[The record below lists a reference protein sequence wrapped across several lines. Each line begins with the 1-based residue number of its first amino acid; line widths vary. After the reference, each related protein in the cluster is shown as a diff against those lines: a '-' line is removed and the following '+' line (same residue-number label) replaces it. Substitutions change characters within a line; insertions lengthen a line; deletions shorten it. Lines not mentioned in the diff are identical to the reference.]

1 MWTYAARRLLITV
14 PAFFVAAT
22 LAFLLLRVIPGDFVD
37 VYENE
42 VGVLGD
48 PQQLRETLGLTK
60 PIMVQYFDWLSGIF
74 RGDLG
79 YSVMAGEP
87 VVDALMRRLPV
98 TFELVILT
106 LVLSSVIAIVVGV
119 LAAVYP
125 DTPVDYL
132 TRGVAVLGL
141 SIPTVWIATAAVT
154 LPPLYFG
161 WIPNVFW
168 TPFFEDPIENL
179 KQYAVPALIGGAF
192 GSAAL
197 MRMTRAMMLE
207 VLKQDYITAA
217 RARGLR
223 EFVVLGRHALKNA
236 MIPVITLI
244 GLRLTAAVDGSVVVE
259 TIFGLPGMGPFVVQA
274 IQSRDY
280 QAVQAVVLLLAVF
293 TLLAS
298 LLVDLL
304 YGVLDPRIKYK

>member
-14 PAFFVAAT
+14 PAFFVVAT
-22 LAFLLLRVIPGDFVD
+22 LAFLLLRAVPGDFVD
-37 VYENE
+37 VYESE
-42 VGVLGD
+42 IGVLAD
-48 PQQLRETLGLTK
+48 PERLRELLGLNK
-60 PIMVQYFDWLSGIF
+60 SLALQYFDWFTGIF

-87 VVDALMRRLPV
+87 VMDALMRRLPV
-98 TFELVILT
+98 TLELAILT
-106 LVLSSVIAIVVGV
+106 LVLSSVIAITVGI

-125 DTPVDYL
+125 DTPIDYL

-154 LPPLYFG
+154 LPAIYFN
-161 WIPNVFW
+161 WIPTVYW
-168 TPFFEDPIENL
+168 TPFFDDPFENL
-179 KQYAVPALIGGAF
+179 KQFAIPALIAGAF
-192 GSAAL
+192 GSATT

-207 VLKQDYITAA
+207 VLKQDYVTAA

-223 EFVVLGRHALKNA
+223 EFVVLCRHALKNA

-244 GLRLTAAVDGSVVVE
+244 GLRLAAAIDGSVVVE
-259 TIFGLPGMGPFVVQA
+259 TIFGLPGMGEFTVQA
-274 IQSRDY
+274 IQNRDY
-280 QAVQAVVLLLAVF
+280 QAVQGVVLLLALF
-293 TLLAS
+293 TLLAN

-304 YGVLDPRIKYK
+304 YGVLDPRIRYQ

>member
-1 MWTYAARRLLITV
+1 MWTYAARRLLITI
-14 PAFFVAAT
+14 PAFLVVAT
-22 LAFLLLRVIPGDFVD
+22 LAFLLLRAVPGDYVD

-42 VGVLGD
+42 VGVLAD
-48 PQQLRETLGLTK
+48 PDQLREVLGLNK
-60 PIMVQYFDWLSGIF
+60 SLVAQYFDWFTGIF

-87 VVDALMRRLPV
+87 VMDALKRRLPV
-98 TFELVILT
+98 TFELAILT
-106 LVLSSVIAIVVGV
+106 LVLSSVIAIVVGL

-125 DTPVDYL
+125 DTLIDYL

-154 LPPLYFG
+154 LPAIYFN
-161 WIPNVFW
+161 WIPTVYW
-168 TPFFEDPIENL
+168 TPFFEDPIANL
-179 KQYAVPALIGGAF
+179 KQFAVPALIGGAF
-192 GSAAL
+192 GSATI

-207 VLKQDYITAA
+207 VLQQDYVTAA

-223 EFVVLGRHALKNA
+223 EPVVLVRHALKNA

-244 GLRLTAAVDGSVVVE
+244 GLRLPAAIDGSVVIE
-259 TIFGLPGMGPFVVQA
+259 AIFGLPGMGQFTVQA

-280 QAVQAVVLLLAVF
+280 QVVQGVVLLLAIF
-293 TLLAS
+293 TLLAN

-304 YGVLDPRIKYK
+304 YGVLDPRIRYK